1 MYLIYV
7 APRRTP
13 SLVATPQQQRSR
25 ATHDA
30 LLQAFRRLLRA
41 KPFAEITVAE
51 IAGAAE
57 MSVGGFYARFAA
69 KDALLVPLMEEIL
82 SEAKQSIDAAL
93 DAPGV
98 GASLGRIIDAYV
110 GVMISAFRE
119 HRLTFQQIRQ
129 AASGETAQA
138 LMRLTHEF
146 NVFAHERFRTL
157 ALQHRASVRHRSP
170 AQAIEL
176 ALFIGSASAREAVL
190 SENWKSYEVRPD
202 DETLATEISR
212 AMRRYLEGGP

>member
-1 MYLIYV
+1 V
-7 APRRTP
+7 PPRRTP
-13 SLVATPQQQRSR
+13 SLVAAPQQQRSR

-30 LLQAFRRLLRA
+30 LLLAFRRLLRT

-69 KDALLVPLMEEIL
+69 KDALLVPLMDEIL
-82 SEAKQSIDAAL
+82 LEARQAVDATL

-98 GASLGRIIDAYV
+98 ATSLARIIEAYV
-110 GVMISAFRE
+110 GAMIHAFRE

-129 AASGETAQA
+129 AASGETAVA
-138 LMRLTHEF
+138 LMRSTHEF
-146 NVFAHERFRTL
+146 NVFAHDRFRTL
-157 ALQHRASVRHRSP
+157 ALEHRASIRHRSP
-170 AQAIEL
+170 GQAIEM
-176 ALFIGSASAREAVL
+176 ALFIGSAAAREAVL
-190 SENWKSYEVRPD
+190 SENWKSYEIRPD
-202 DETLATEISR
+202 DATLAAEISR

>member
-1 MYLIYV
+1 
-7 APRRTP
+7 
-13 SLVATPQQQRSR
+13 
-25 ATHDA
+25 
-30 LLQAFRRLLRA
+30 
-41 KPFAEITVAE
+41 
-51 IAGAAE
+51 

-82 SEAKQSIDAAL
+82 SEARQAIDAKL

-98 GASLGRIIDAYV
+98 GANLGRIIDVYV
-110 GVMISAFRE
+110 GVMVHAFRE

-129 AASGETAQA
+129 AASGETAAA

-146 NVFAHERFRTL
+146 NVYAHDRFRTL